1 MISRVTSKTRQ
12 SSGSLSLHRRAR
24 QVTLL
29 LAGCLLAALGLA
41 LATGSVPIPVHEIAR
56 RLAGW
61 MGGHPVGDAIDRI
74 LFAARLPRVLLG
86 MLAGSSLA
94 LAGLAAQTLFRNPLA
109 SPSIIGVSNGA
120 ALGAVGGL
128 LLAASVGIHGTAA
141 AITAS
146 VATGLAVTAVVFA
159 LGRRGSYFGHG
170 LLLAGIAV
178 GALCSSLTTA
188 MLYLAGERLQAI
200 VFWLMGG
207 LWQANWQHVLIL
219 ALASLAGLACMVVW
233 SRDLNVFLLG
243 ERTARDLGLDVP
255 KLQRR
260 LLALIAVLASVTV
273 SLTGVIGFIGLIVP
287 HLVRLLVG
295 ADHRRLVVPV
305 ALGGALLLVLAD
317 TCARTLAAPAEIPV
331 GIFTAVVGAP
341 VFLWLLQTRRTQ
353 AAP

>member
-1 MISRVTSKTRQ
+1 MNELEPTVTSP
-12 SSGSLSLHRRAR
+12 LRRAR

-41 LATGSVPIPVHEIAR
+41 LATGSVRIPPGEVAR
-56 RLAGW
+56 VLTAVMSGQES
-61 MGGHPVGDAIDRI
+61 GDAAGRI
-74 LFAARLPRVLLG
+74 LLEARLPRVLLG

-94 LAGLAAQTLFRNPLA
+94 LAGLASQTLFRNPLA

-120 ALGAVGGL
+120 ALGAVGGI

-141 AITAS
+141 AVSAS
-146 VATGLAVTAVVFA
+146 VVTGLAVTAVVFA
-159 LGRRGSYFGHG
+159 LGRRGSCFGHG

-207 LWQANWQHVLIL
+207 LWQANWHHVLVL
-219 ALASLAGLACMVVW
+219 APACLAGLACMVVW

-243 ERTARDLGLDVP
+243 ERAARDLGLDVP

-260 LLALIAVLASVTV
+260 LLVLIAVLASVAV
-273 SLTGVIGFIGLIVP
+273 S
-287 HLVRLLVG
+287 
-295 ADHRRLVVPV
+295 
-305 ALGGALLLVLAD
+305 
-317 TCARTLAAPAEIPV
+317 
-331 GIFTAVVGAP
+331 
-341 VFLWLLQTRRTQ
+341 
-353 AAP
+353 